1 MGGKDKPG
9 ANARTGARGVAKKS
23 KTSAKGKY
31 TKAATDD
38 PLGRPISGRD
48 PRFHS
53 PNAHK
58 KKSPRKPKKK
68 PLLTRVYVWG
78 PMLMLGFVCVYIGF
92 WFYAA
97 KVATLGLTQ
106 WVADRR
112 MEGYTI
118 SHGPIDVGGFPLA
131 VTVTIPS
138 PSITAP
144 PDFNAWSWSTTR
156 LSARIN
162 PFNPSAFVLNAR
174 GRHDLNLPLGPE
186 GRLLPVTISGRAMG
200 GYIDVDSTG
209 NISETDLHLTGV
221 TLAGLPG
228 GAGAI
233 SSLNVKTKDR
243 ALYGDPDEKKY
254 GEISWSMQLRGSGI
268 TVPSAY
274 SPGLSKDLSSLTLDM
289 NVYKN
294 IPGGPLHEALKTWRE
309 EGGYISV
316 DTLSLAWPPL
326 TARGS
331 GTLGLDDELQPAGN
345 FTLRTQGL
353 LTMID
358 GMGRQGWAN
367 PAEADMARM
376 VISGMAKDSGIS
388 TPITI
393 RRRSISVGPAK
404 LVDLPTIYWGGKGA
418 RSLNRIAPGFEI
430 NRDGQVVRDGQV
442 ETRPLP
448 DILAPIG
455 RDSNPVQK

>member
-1 MGGKDKPG
+1 MLVLVC
-9 ANARTGARGVAKKS
+9 A
-23 KTSAKGKY
+23 
-31 TKAATDD
+31 
-38 PLGRPISGRD
+38 
-48 PRFHS
+48 
-53 PNAHK
+53 
-58 KKSPRKPKKK
+58 
-68 PLLTRVYVWG
+68 YV
-78 PMLMLGFVCVYIGF
+78 GF

-97 KVATLGLTQ
+97 KVASLGLTQ

-112 MEGYTI
+112 LEGYTI
-118 SHGPIDVGGFPLA
+118 SHGPLDVGGFPLG

-144 PDFNAWSWSTTR
+144 PDLNAWSWSTAQ

-162 PFNPSAFVLNAR
+162 PFNPTAFVLNAR
-174 GRHDLNLPLGPE
+174 GRHDLRLPLGPE

-209 NISETDLHLTGV
+209 NISETDLNLSGV
-221 TLAGLPG
+221 TLTGLPSG
-228 GAGAI
+228 SAGI
-233 SSLNVKTKDR
+233 GSLTVKTKDR
-243 ALYGDPDEKKY
+243 SLYGDPDEKKY
-254 GEISWSMQLRGSGI
+254 GAISWSMQLRGSGI
-268 TVPSAY
+268 TVPSGY
-274 SPGLSKDLSSLTLDM
+274 SLGLGQDLSSLSLDM
-289 NVYKN
+289 RVYEN

-316 DTLSLAWPPL
+316 DTLSLAWAPL
-326 TARGS
+326 VAQGS

-353 LTMID
+353 LNMID
-358 GMGRQGWAN
+358 GMGRQGWAR
-367 PAEADMARM
+367 PSDADMARM

-404 LVDLPTIYWGGKGA
+404 LIDLPTVYWGGKGA
-418 RSLNRIAPGFEI
+418 RSLNRVAPGFQI
-430 NRDGQVVRDGQV
+430 NREGQVVRDGQV

-455 RDSNPVQK
+455 RDSNPIQE